1 VRDGVVIAGGGLAAQ
16 RCAET
21 LRRVGYEGRVR
32 MVCAETHLPYD
43 RPPLSKEV
51 LGEAAAEDS
60 VAYRSD
66 AWYQDKGIE
75 LLRGVGA
82 SGLDATAHRLE
93 LADGSAVAYEQLVI
107 ATGSRPRMLPAFAP
121 YENVSTLRTLEDSRA
136 IRELLEA
143 RSRLL
148 IIGAGFI
155 GQEVAVAARGAG
167 VEVTVIEAEQLPLH
181 GLLGHEIG
189 TWFAELHRGEGV
201 ELVLG
206 HTATQIHGD
215 GRVEAVTLDDGH
227 RVEADH
233 VLVGIGVVP
242 DTDWAASAGL
252 PSGAIATDQGGRSE
266 LPDVYAAGDAAA
278 FYDAFL
284 GRHTP
289 SGHWESAGRQ
299 GAAVANSIVGRP
311 PAAPALSSFW
321 SDQYGV
327 RIQYIGHAHL
337 ADSLSFEGDREERD
351 FVAVYTREGEVV
363 AALIVGR
370 PKALPEL
377 RDRLSYITERTPA

>member
-1 VRDGVVIAGGGLAAQ
+1 MPDGVVIAGGGLAAQ

-32 MVCAETHLPYD
+32 MVCAESHLPYD

-51 LGEAAAEDS
+51 LADPAAEDS
-60 VAYRSD
+60 VAYRPEE
-66 AWYQDKGIE
+66 WYPDKGIE
-75 LLRGVGA
+75 LLRGVAA
-82 SGLDATAHRLE
+82 SGLDAASHRLE
-93 LADGSAVAYEQLVI
+93 LADGSALAYEQLVV

-136 IRELLEA
+136 LRELLDA
-143 RSRLL
+143 RPRLL

-155 GQEVAVAARGAG
+155 GQEVAVAARAAG
-167 VEVTVIEAEQLPLH
+167 LEVTMIEAEPLPLQ

-189 TWFAELHRGEGV
+189 TWFAQLHRAEGV

-206 HTATQIHGD
+206 HTTSQIHGD
-215 GRVEAVTLDDGH
+215 GRIEAVTLDDGR

-242 DTDWAASAGL
+242 DTDWVASAGL
-252 PSGAIATDQGGRSE
+252 PSGAIATDEEGRSQ

-284 GRHTP
+284 GRHAP

-311 PAAPALSSFW
+311 PAAAALSSFW

-327 RIQYIGHAHL
+327 RIQYIGHARL
-337 ADSLSFEGDREERD
+337 ADSVTVEGDREARD
-351 FVAVYTREGEVV
+351 FVAVYTRGGEAI

-377 RDRLSYITERTPA
+377 RDRLSYITERTAA

>member
-1 VRDGVVIAGGGLAAQ
+1 VQDGVVIAGGGLAAQ

-32 MVCAETHLPYD
+32 MVCAESHLPYD

-51 LGEAAAEDS
+51 LGDPAAEDS
-60 VAYRSD
+60 VAYRPEE
-66 AWYQDKGIE
+66 WYQDKGIE
-75 LLRGVGA
+75 LVRGVAA
-82 SGLDATAHRLE
+82 SGLDAASHRLE
-93 LADGSAVAYEQLVI
+93 LADGSALAYEQLVV

-136 IRELLEA
+136 LRELLDA
-143 RSRLL
+143 RARLL

-155 GQEVAVAARGAG
+155 GQEVAVAARAARL
-167 VEVTVIEAEQLPLH
+167 EVTIIEAEPLPLH

-189 TWFAELHRGEGV
+189 TWFAQLHRSEGV

-206 HTATQIHGD
+206 HTASQIHGD
-215 GRVEAVTLDDGH
+215 GRIEAVTLDDGR

-242 DTDWAASAGL
+242 DTDWVASAGL
-252 PSGAIATDQGGRSE
+252 PSGAIATDEGGRSE

-284 GRHTP
+284 GRHAP

-299 GAAVANSIVGRP
+299 GAAVANAIAGRP
-311 PAAPALSSFW
+311 PAAAALSSFW

-327 RIQYIGHAHL
+327 RIQYIGHAQL
-337 ADSLSFEGDREERD
+337 ADSVTVEGDREARD
-351 FVAVYTREGEVV
+351 FVAVYTRGGEAI

-377 RDRLSYITERTPA
+377 RDRLSYITERTAA

>member
-1 VRDGVVIAGGGLAAQ
+1 VIAGGGLAAQ

-21 LRRVGYEGRVR
+21 LRRVGYEERVR